1 MQFLLYQRIVK
12 LSSILFQ
19 YSASAFA
26 QRNYS
31 IERYVCICCAESE
44 ALGANREQW
53 GFPIVL
59 RRSSLLSPALIFPS
73 SSSKLKKNLRGEGL
87 WVGTFRW
94 SLISATL
101 RQIMRF
107 CMGTGKISIG
117 KIPCPQL
124 NLINSK
130 RKTGVFKK
138 FMSEEKGRKSGFY
151 IPSVSM
157 SKWCEND
164 VNSCSEK
171 VVR

>member
-1 MQFLLYQRIVK
+1 MRLPYHVK
-12 LSSILFQ
+12 K
-19 YSASAFA
+19 
-26 QRNYS
+26 
-31 IERYVCICCAESE
+31 
-44 ALGANREQW
+44 
-53 GFPIVL
+53 
-59 RRSSLLSPALIFPS
+59 IFFTEPNFDLPVVELQI
-73 SSSKLKKNLRGEGL
+73 KKKNLRGEGL

-94 SLISATL
+94 SLKSATL

-130 RKTGVFKK
+130 RKTGVLKK

-157 SKWCEND
+157 SK
-164 VNSCSEK
+164 
-171 VVR
+171 